1 VLKMALNDTPESINN
16 ISITEARNILTKLP
30 EQLAEEQAAIALTRR
45 GKPVM
50 ALMSWELYEA
60 IIETLEIMGDS
71 DLMAALRQ
79 SIEEA
84 SEGKV
89 TSWETVKAEL
99 GL

>member
-1 VLKMALNDTPESINN
+1 MTLNQTLGSISS

-30 EQLAEEQAAIALTRR
+30 EQLAEERAAIALTRR

-50 ALMSWELYEA
+50 AIMSWELYEA

-79 SIEEA
+79 SIKEA

-89 TSWETVKAEL
+89 KPWETVKAEL
-99 GL
+99 DC